1 MGIQRSSSDAVLTS
15 LAPRMGSI
23 YTAKEEGSKKRGKAL
38 AVSVFP
44 FSLLLVSWLL
54 LVDEHNT
61 R

>member
-1 MGIQRSSSDAVLTS
+1 MSIQRGSRDAVLTS
-15 LAPRMGSI
+15 LALRIGGI
-23 YTAKEEGSKKRGKAL
+23 YAAKEEGSKKRGKAL